1 MRHIYNGTLTSL
13 PKGRAHNDPATRQT
27 VSPFRAGTRP
37 VVTQIDTS
45 PVVRQPRTCPR
56 LTGQYAIMGEA
67 A

>member
-37 VVTQIDTS
+37 VV
-45 PVVRQPRTCPR
+45 RQPRTCPK